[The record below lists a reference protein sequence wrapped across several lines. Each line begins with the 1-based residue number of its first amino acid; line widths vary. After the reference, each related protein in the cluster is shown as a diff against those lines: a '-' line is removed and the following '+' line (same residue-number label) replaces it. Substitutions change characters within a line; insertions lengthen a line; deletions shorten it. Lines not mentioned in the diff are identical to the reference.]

1 MHLAETSGI
10 EVVPHTLIPIADGRL
25 CYLTRRIDR
34 LDDGYK
40 LAMEDMCQL
49 SERLTEYKYKGSYEQ
64 IAKLIAK
71 YSSVPKLDVIKFWE
85 IVLFSWLVGNSDMHL
100 KNFSLYKPQGYD
112 YILSPAYDL
121 LSTQLVLP
129 EDTEELALNLNGK
142 KRKIRKVD
150 FEIAMKN
157 SNIDEKAIANI
168 FKKFKRT
175 IPLWEEMIDKSF
187 LSNEIKTKYKIII
200 AEKSNLI
207 FE

>member
-1 MHLAETSGI
+1 
-10 EVVPHTLIPIADGRL
+10 
-25 CYLTRRIDR
+25 
-34 LDDGYK
+34 
-40 LAMEDMCQL
+40 
-49 SERLTEYKYKGSYEQ
+49 
-64 IAKLIAK
+64 
-71 YSSVPKLDVIKFWE
+71 
-85 IVLFSWLVGNSDMHL
+85 MHL
-100 KNFSLYKPQGYD
+100 KNFSLYKPQGYG

-157 SNIDEKAIANI
+157 SNIDKKAIANI